1 MPVFKAPVNTSGKN
15 EATRGVEEEVD
26 SFAESFSSFRSIF
39 ESLSAEE
46 KEAFKAAFND
56 LELGGN
62 ESIGDKLAD
71 FEEQGEM
78 KAFVDELTQD
88 DKEAFL

>member
-1 MPVFKAPVNTSGKN
+1 MPVFKTPVSSSGKN

-26 SFAESFSSFRSIF
+26 AFAESFTSFRSIY

-46 KEAFKAAFND
+46 KDAFKAAFND

-62 ESIGDKLAD
+62 ESLGDKLAD
-71 FEEQGEM
+71 FEE
-78 KAFVDELTQD
+78 
-88 DKEAFL
+88 

>member
-1 MPVFKAPVNTSGKN
+1 MPVFKTPVNTSGKN

-26 SFAESFSSFRSIF
+26 AFAESFTSFRSIF

-46 KEAFKAAFND
+46 KDAFKVAFNG

-62 ESIGDKLAD
+62 DSLGDKLAD
-71 FEEQGEM
+71 FEE
-78 KAFVDELTQD
+78 
-88 DKEAFL
+88 